1 MKSVLGE
8 SNMQSQSERGRNKKT
23 SGRMTMSE
31 APESAQA
38 AGQSQARSGEDLK
51 SREYTDK
58 DGNIHH
64 HTRRFMEQHKGG
76 GS

>member
-1 MKSVLGE
+1 MPT
-8 SNMQSQSERGRNKKT
+8 QSERGRSKKAPARTT
-23 SGRMTMSE
+23 SE
-31 APESAQA
+31 VPEVARAVGQTQA
-38 AGQSQARSGEDLK
+38 KIGEDLK

-76 GS
+76 SS